1 MGREKKF
8 WIEMEEEREAVR
20 ERRTI
25 AWLTIGRLAW
35 RKIRTKGVAGW

>member
-1 MGREKKF
+1 MDREEEL
-8 WIEMEEEREAVR
+8 WIEVERR
-20 ERRTI
+20 ERQTGRRTI